1 MLRQLLLSDLNDGN
15 WESVRG
21 WDRLAAEFPMVAVQ
35 PLVSGEG
42 AQVLRLEVEEWRAP
56 DFDPFAWDPRV
67 FSAAGVER
75 LALHLVGASGEPLAA
90 AALEILTRYQ
100 GLVARRNAASSG
112 SRFDHLLERH
122 RALHDLG
129 RPRARAHYQHSLDTW
144 QWVLRLA
151 PEADLAVQVAA
162 LFHDGDDPAFE
173 EASLTGGE
181 ERTRALLSELEV
193 DAATRERACELV
205 TRQER
210 PGCEA
215 ALALLD
221 EADAL
226 SCFSLHSP
234 GFLRCFNPAH
244 ARHQVA
250 SALMRPRPEHDL
262 QLERMYLA
270 PRVRTLL
277 EARRL
282 FFPTPVPPRAASP
295 DPS

>member
-1 MLRQLLLSDLNDGN
+1 MLRQLLLSDWNAGTSQA
-15 WESVRG
+15 EAG
-21 WDRLAAEFPMVAVQ
+21 WALLAAEFPMVAVQ

-42 AQVLRLEVEEWRAP
+42 AQVLRLEVEEWRSP
-56 DFDPFAWDPRV
+56 GFDPSTWDPRV
-67 FSAAGVER
+67 FSAADVER
-75 LALHLVGASGEPLAA
+75 LALHLVGAPGESLSA

-112 SRFDHLLERH
+112 SRFDCLLERH
-122 RALHDLG
+122 RALHELG
-129 RPRARAHYQHSLDTW
+129 SSRARAHYQHSLDTW
-144 QWVLRLA
+144 QWVLRLE

-173 EASLTGGE
+173 EAPPMRGA

-193 DAATRERACELV
+193 DAATRERACALI

-210 PGCEA
+210 PEGEA
-215 ALALLD
+215 ALTLLD

-244 ARHQVA
+244 ARHPVA
-250 SALMRPRPEHDL
+250 SALMRPRPEHEL
-262 QLERMYLA
+262 RLERLYLA

-282 FFPTPVPPRAASP
+282 FFPTPAPPCAALP
-295 DPS
+295 EPV